1 MKKDI
6 LKHKKKIIIIVI
18 ILVVCIAIYFAVR
31 KFESKSENEE
41 IGVPVQSVAVLTGA
55 SNMSQN
61 RFSGV
66 VESEKTVKIQKQ
78 SDREIKQVYV
88 EIGQTVKKG
97 DKLFEYDTDELNTKI
112 EQANLD
118 VERMQNA
125 IENDRKEIDA
135 INAQKA
141 ANPGADHSEWN
152 LDIQTKENEIRQT
165 EYNIKS
171 KNVEINKLR
180 KQLKNVVVTAEIDGI
195 VQSIGDQN
203 GSSGGMYGGDE
214 SDNSYMSIMQTGNY
228 RVKGII
234 NEQNMYSINVGDKV
248 VIHSRVD
255 DKTWNGTVDNI
266 DTSNPERSNTNMYYG
281 GGEDDSMTRS
291 SKYPFYIKLDNI
303 DGLMMGQHVYIE
315 KDAGQENKKEGLWI
329 PTYFVVQDGDN
340 SYIWVSNS
348 KNKLEKRKIKIGEK
362 NEELEEYQILEGLS
376 VDDYIANPSEELKE
390 GENVTKYDFIPVDVN
405 DSEEMME
412 DFNTEEMDVNEEQ
425 GEEVLE
431 KIEDS
436 TENNGE

>member
-203 GSSGGMYGGDE
+203 GSSGVMYGGDE

-405 DSEEMME
+405 DSEEMIE